1 MLPAAH
7 AIDINNCVF
16 KVALDRGVLDRGVI
30 GSFAVSTNLIGINHI
45 FLYREYAVSTTTNFI
60 PRLVQQRLYEIT

>member
-1 MLPAAH
+1 MLQVKYIAH

-16 KVALDRGVLDRGVI
+16 KVALDRGVI

-45 FLYREYAVSTTTNFI
+45 FLYREYAVSTTTTFI